1 MIKGSCVITSGI
13 GMFQICVKRFKQNH
27 ILKLKANTMI
37 WSTLLFNA
45 IETNIPSIIVFPN
58 KRFYEEVICLEGGG
72 ALYKMYTSLRVRKVQ
87 GSIPDRGRVIPKMLK
102 KWYQWFP
109 CLALNIKRETLALSK
124 LSKLPNSKNT
134 IFEGL
139 MED

>member
-1 MIKGSCVITSGI
+1 
-13 GMFQICVKRFKQNH
+13 MFGG
-27 ILKLKANTMI
+27 
-37 WSTLLFNA
+37 
-45 IETNIPSIIVFPN
+45 
-58 KRFYEEVICLEGGG
+58 GGG

-87 GSIPDRGRVIPKMLK
+87 GSIPDKGRVIPKMLK